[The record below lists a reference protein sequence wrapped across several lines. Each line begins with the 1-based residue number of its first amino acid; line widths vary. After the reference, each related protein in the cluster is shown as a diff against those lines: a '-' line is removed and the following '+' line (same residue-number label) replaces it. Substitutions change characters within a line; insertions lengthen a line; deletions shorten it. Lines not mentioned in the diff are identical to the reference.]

1 MPQDKL
7 GGSELRVGSAGV
19 PLAVAPALHRRV
31 LINREQP
38 RKVWGDLELSEEVGK
53 RMTMLLRRHGLPSH
67 RRLIV
72 LSLGYP
78 DRTHTEIAKAF
89 SCTVDFVQ
97 ECSGMAAAIRH
108 AEPLSTE
115 LWEDLADED
124 VHPEEMAAR
133 AAEVRRTW
141 RGNGLDQRP
150 LSERLK
156 DRTPSGAG
164 VGGGGPRPW
173 ARYGSRGEARH
184 ARSQPKE
191 GLLPDAGR
199 SRRRAAG
206 DKGPQPGVHRPG

>member
-31 LINREQP
+31 MINREPP

-78 DRTHTEIAKAF
+78 DRTHAEIAKAF
-89 SCTVDFVQ
+89 SCTVDFVRQ
-97 ECSGMAAAIRH
+97 CSGMAAAIRH

-124 VHPEEMAAR
+124 VHPEEVAAR

-141 RGNGLDQRP
+141 RGNGMDQRP

-164 VGGGGPRPW
+164 VGGDAARPW

-199 SRRRAAG
+199 GGRRAAG
-206 DKGPQPGVHRPG
+206 DKGPQPGVHQPG

>member
-53 RMTMLLRRHGLPSH
+53 RMTMLLRRHGLPSNK
-67 RRLIV
+67 RLIV

-78 DRTHTEIAKAF
+78 DRTHAEIAKAF
-89 SCTVDFVQ
+89 SCTVDVVQ
-97 ECSGMAAAIRH
+97 ECERLAAAIRH
-108 AEPLSTE
+108 SEPLSTE

-124 VHPEEMAAR
+124 VLPEEAAVR

-156 DRTPSGAG
+156 DSAPSGAG
-164 VGGGGPRPW
+164 VGGDAARPW

-191 GLLPDAGR
+191 GLLSDSGRGR
-199 SRRRAAG
+199 SRAAG
-206 DKGPQPGVHRPG
+206 DKGPQPGVHQPG